1 MKIRTQTAMVLSL
14 DKCIGCHTCSVT
26 CKNVWT
32 SRKGVEYAWLNNVET
47 KPGAGY
53 PTGWENQERYRGGW
67 IVKKNGK
74 AELRQGDPLRVL
86 SNIFSNP
93 YLPEADDYYEP
104 FTFDFSKLG
113 GGKKFRT
120 PPSARPYSL
129 LTGQRMEKIHHGPNW
144 EDNLGGSFEKR
155 SLDPNWKD
163 TDTDGYEAFERS
175 FMFYLPRLC
184 EHCLHPACKASCPSG
199 AIYKRPDGVVLI
211 DQDKCRGWRQCI
223 SACPYKKIYFNARR
237 KKSEKCLLCYPLL
250 ENGKPTVCSESC
262 VGRIRYMGVL
272 LYDADQ
278 VNEYATAPE
287 GELYERQLSLLLDP
301 SDPAVQLEAAR
312 QGISREVLEAARR
325 SPVYKL
331 MKEWRI
337 ALPPH
342 PEYRTMPMI
351 WYIPPLSPVTLEA
364 DVTCGNFFAQVNEM
378 RIPVNY
384 LARLLTAGDERPV
397 RTALARQLAL
407 RSYMRSRTVDTQA
420 EVTSAAGCTSAEDCP
435 NADEC
440 PIVKQAKQVNQAKQA
455 KLTEKECNPL
465 PPYDSVGLTTMQLDE
480 MYRLLALADYQ
491 DRFVL
496 PTAPITEHAQE
507 GADTPDA
514 FSLRAGLGF
523 DFDDDPA
530 DRDGSSHNL
539 FGGR

>member
-1 MKIRTQTAMVLSL
+1 MVLSL

-32 SRKGVEYAWLNNVET
+32 SRKGMEYVWFNNVET
-47 KPGAGY
+47 KPGTGY
-53 PTGWENQERYRGGW
+53 PTAWEDQERYRGGW
-67 IVKKNGK
+67 IIKKNGK
-74 AELRQGDPLRVL
+74 VELKQGNPLRVL

-93 YLPEADDYYEP
+93 YLPQADDYYEP

-113 GGKKFRT
+113 SGKRFRT

-129 LTGQRMEKIHHGPNW
+129 LTGQRMEKIEYGPNW
-144 EDNLGGSFEKR
+144 EDNLGGTFEKR
-155 SLDPNWKD
+155 RRDPNLSPSD
-163 TDTDGYEAFERS
+163 TSDYDAFERS

-211 DQDKCRGWRQCI
+211 DQDKCRGWRQCV

-272 LYDADQ
+272 LYDADR
-278 VNEYATAPE
+278 VDDYSAAPE
-287 GELYERQLSLLLDP
+287 HELLQRQLDLLLDP
-301 SDPAVQLEAAR
+301 SDPLVREEALS
-312 QGISREVLEAARR
+312 QGISQNILDAALR

-331 MKEWRI
+331 MKEWRV
-337 ALPPH
+337 ALPLH
-342 PEYRTMPMI
+342 PEYRTLPMV
-351 WYIPPLSPVTLEA
+351 WYIPPLSPVTAEA
-364 DVTCGNFFAQVNEM
+364 DVSCGNFFAQLDEM
-378 RIPVNY
+378 RIPVSY
-384 LARLLTAGDERPV
+384 LARLLSAGDEEPV

-407 RSYMRSRTVDTQA
+407 RSYMRGKTVDTHSA
-420 EVTSAAGCTSAEDCP
+420 VTSSAGCASADDCP

-440 PIVKQAKQVNQAKQA
+440 PVVNQADQTSSTGCHSA
-455 KLTEKECNPL
+455 FDL
-465 PPYDSVGLTTMQLDE
+465 SGIGLTTSQLDE
-480 MYRLLALADYQ
+480 MYRLLALADYN

-496 PTAPITEHAQE
+496 PTASTAEHE
-507 GADTPDA
+507 GGIADEADLFA
-514 FSLRAGLGF
+514 LRAGLGF
-523 DFDDDPA
+523 DFADDPEDA
-530 DRDGSSHNL
+530 DGGHRNL